1 MAWSVFSFINMFTF
15 LFCLDSVVE
24 RKLLR
29 ERIFPKLRDYCRH
42 TRGLDFRVIDPF
54 ESSDPHRWPDEC
66 SRRQMIKECRESS
79 AGPFLLVNKLYGT
92 ARLPVQVEVS
102 EFQLLLRQSQEA
114 GVSSK
119 ELERV
124 YRREEN
130 TVPPSYCLRPPHR
143 STESPQYN
151 FYPVLF
157 FLEADTRAAPTDE
170 QLHSQLCD
178 NFLPGLVTS
187 CHHLLYTTTTLCDPC
202 RGYSTARRHVYAES
216 LCQQVNA
223 DLMGLIDNIKT
234 SETKNQQQLV
244 DVLSREQAE
253 RDGLCKSDGIIY
265 KVKFPI
271 LQVRTYVTRGDKQ
284 RPLVILGGPC
294 TGKTVL
300 LAHCAQ
306 QVFYFVSR
314 YLHKKITQCPQCV
327 LKPDVSLTELRAH
340 FRCLLSNLPS
350 SKQPLVLILTGL
362 DQIQTDSHCLSIL
375 ESLPSPLPPA
385 VKLILTVST
394 SSTQI
399 LRAIRVHYTH
409 PCRRPCVSESTKQA
423 AGYVSVQLGLA
434 DRKECGK
441 LLVALLGS
449 SGRRVTSGQQS
460 VVNHALT
467 SCGRTLYVRLL
478 HVHASLWRSDSDVTE
493 SSLPVG
499 IHASIAAFLDHLEKK
514 HGSSLVAHAVS
525 YLTLSR
531 CGLPEVDLADLLSTG
546 DGVLSEYVQQGV
558 GLPQVEVERL
568 LLDLRRFL
576 ITRSFA
582 GSVVLMW
589 MSRHFKLVV
598 AKKYLASEVTRR
610 EIHSKMADF
619 LSHRVAGETSEPLLV
634 RTGSELGESRR
645 RLSGYPGV
653 ITWSFKCNGRTNLR
667 KVIELPYHLQQSHR
681 WEELECSLLMSPEFH
696 QAMVGVG
703 LLQVLVTMLQE
714 GRWFLRERQLIA
726 GALMCSAH
734 LLQHVPQQLPAVMET
749 NLFPYVGISGKRLE
763 VVLFPAPASVPPI
776 QSSLSASK
784 HTTFSVA
791 GTSVTQNGIIAVIMD
806 DGSAWVWR
814 DPAGVMAE
822 VTLSCDREDLKFL
835 EVKSSGHYLLFS
847 TQCNRFLIWDVTG
860 PEKFTQVEVREKQN
874 PSLIT
879 ANKIGG
885 FVECQKTIFMWW
897 KNESYVS
904 VYNVDTEASSG
915 LHCQSSVTCLSCSS
929 GGRYVYCGHEN
940 GTVSVFDSHSCSL
953 LGSSSSSTHNVVTLI
968 IVSVDRREVA
978 CVDMIGN
985 VALWDMTTQT
995 EPLRLVKEVLI
1006 QGEPKNILN
1015 HDYSEEV
1022 STLLVCQS
1030 HQITLWNT
1038 CKWEIW
1044 DQFLPPQGKSFTQAV
1059 LSQRGHLFLALLEN
1073 CVLVLVWSIS
1083 TGECVL
1089 SLNASEKP
1097 CTLLKTDT
1105 DLISV
1110 ACDGS
1115 LTVWDARMV
1124 DAAGTALRTSYGV
1137 QVVLVGQKGE
1147 QFYTSDGSKEVWKWS
1162 LEAGVPQAF
1171 FVHDRPVEKVR
1182 LSSDNVYLVTLSA
1195 EDIYVWQTETG
1206 QNSLR
1211 ISDSRATDVLIAPNN
1226 NLGVSVSMQGLSR
1239 VWRLTHGSI
1248 VCTIHLYLSSAK
1260 VSPESTFL
1268 IGFHNGDLL
1277 AANLWCGAV
1286 NKRFSCVDT
1295 SERVVAFH
1303 TISEQPDYVVVMAA
1317 SGTVFTWNISEETVY
1332 KHFRLPFMIHC
1343 QLSDFQVSSDAS
1355 YALLSTDNNTVKV
1368 LDLCQLRVYSFKA
1381 PGPVVTAAMD
1391 KCGRLAAYISLEN
1404 ICLSDQ
1410 QAWHVLTVVRLS
1422 DGQRVGSVHLAKTSS
1437 SLIVCQQQCVYVGFQ
1452 DGSVCVFSASGKM
1465 MDREKTLRENENVSG
1480 DEVKQCPCDS
1490 LPLSF
1495 VHVSLHRP
1503 NIIWT

>member
-1 MAWSVFSFINMFTF
+1 MAYSP
-15 LFCLDSVVE
+15 FC
-24 RKLLR
+24 
-29 ERIFPKLRDYCRH
+29 
-42 TRGLDFRVIDPF
+42 
-54 ESSDPHRWPDEC
+54 
-66 SRRQMIKECRESS
+66 
-79 AGPFLLVNKLYGT
+79 
-92 ARLPVQVEVS
+92 
-102 EFQLLLRQSQEA
+102 
-114 GVSSK
+114 
-119 ELERV
+119 
-124 YRREEN
+124 
-130 TVPPSYCLRPPHR
+130 
-143 STESPQYN
+143 
-151 FYPVLF
+151 
-157 FLEADTRAAPTDE
+157 
-170 QLHSQLCD
+170 
-178 NFLPGLVTS
+178 TS
-187 CHHLLYTTTTLCDPC
+187 
-202 RGYSTARRHVYAES
+202 
-216 LCQQVNA
+216 
-223 DLMGLIDNIKT
+223 
-234 SETKNQQQLV
+234 
-244 DVLSREQAE
+244 
-253 RDGLCKSDGIIY
+253 
-265 KVKFPI
+265 
-271 LQVRTYVTRGDKQ
+271 
-284 RPLVILGGPC
+284 
-294 TGKTVL
+294 
-300 LAHCAQ
+300 
-306 QVFYFVSR
+306 
-314 YLHKKITQCPQCV
+314 
-327 LKPDVSLTELRAH
+327 
-340 FRCLLSNLPS
+340 
-350 SKQPLVLILTGL
+350 
-362 DQIQTDSHCLSIL
+362 
-375 ESLPSPLPPA
+375 
-385 VKLILTVST
+385 
-394 SSTQI
+394 
-399 LRAIRVHYTH
+399 
-409 PCRRPCVSESTKQA
+409 
-423 AGYVSVQLGLA
+423 
-434 DRKECGK
+434 
-441 LLVALLGS
+441 
-449 SGRRVTSGQQS
+449 
-460 VVNHALT
+460 
-467 SCGRTLYVRLL
+467 
-478 HVHASLWRSDSDVTE
+478 SDSDVTE

-525 YLTLSR
+525 YLALSR

-653 ITWSFKCNGRTNLR
+653 FTWSFKCNGRTNLR

-749 NLFPYVGISGKRLE
+749 NLFPYVGICPALKVYVKGFRRERRAGKRLE

-784 HTTFSVA
+784 HMTFSVA

-1124 DAAGTALRTSYGV
+1124 DAAGTAPRTRYGV
-1137 QVVLVGQKGE
+1137 QVVLVGQKEE